1 MATVEV
7 AGTWVPAPWSATLNG
22 RPIWRVSD
30 NLQLD
35 LGFNLALTR
44 TTETSYLLG
53 RSFRR

>member
-1 MATVEV
+1 MP
-7 AGTWVPAPWSATLNG
+7 GIPAPWSATLNG

-30 NLQLD
+30 NRQLD